1 MRITDVAE
9 RSYGH
14 AHFRE
19 RAEASLSRAQLLRR
33 GAAVAGG
40 VAGLNLLRATP
51 AFAASSD
58 PNPIAPNPGVPPP
71 IAGLRLW
78 LPGRGTEP
86 STITDFNGFVGLTEI
101 AGTGTGGGQ
110 AWNFDVDMR
119 FMKGVY
125 RGMDG
130 KIHQGA
136 FAFV

>member
-1 MRITDVAE
+1 MRIPADVAE

-14 AHFRE
+14 EHFWD
-19 RAEASLSRAQLLRR
+19 RARAAGFSRGQLLRR

-40 VAGLNLLRATP
+40 VAGLSLLRAVP
-51 AFAASSD
+51 AFAAGSD
-58 PNPIAPNPGVPPP
+58 PNPIAPDPNLG
-71 IAGLRLW
+71 GLRIW

-86 STITDFNGFVGLTEI
+86 ATITDFNGFTGVTEI
-101 AGTGTGGGQ
+101 SGTGTGGGQ